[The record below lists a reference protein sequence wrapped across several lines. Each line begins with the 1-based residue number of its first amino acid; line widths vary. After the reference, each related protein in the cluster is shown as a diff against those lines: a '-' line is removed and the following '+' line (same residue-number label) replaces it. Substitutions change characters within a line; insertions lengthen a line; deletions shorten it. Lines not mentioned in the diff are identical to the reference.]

1 MKRSTNASKLDQIK
15 SGGIT
20 KKQIG
25 GNATQKTFQSK
36 GGKFTITETSKKF
49 EEAGVAKKKR
59 NYVMFQSKLGTEK
72 EQNLTMHQQPSVK
85 PRNNEKIIQ
94 TKKKVEYLD
103 NYQYHETKN
112 IKDNDPNKVS
122 VVTHRRKGD
131 IVGGSYET
139 KTFQKQSMTDSGR
152 GNKLYSSQTTK
163 TTTRKNVAGKP
174 TTTTTTIMQ
183 RANTASKTLPSQSKS
198 QKTEIKKFS
207 TNTNLRGAPKKPAPA
222 PKPAAKTTTTK
233 PATKTTTTKTTTKTT
248 TTKPATKTT
257 TTKTTTKTITT
268 KTTTKTSKPS
278 APRAQSAG
286 SGRRH

>member
-94 TKKKVEYLD
+94 TKFQLLLIEEKEILLEVLMK
-103 NYQYHETKN
+103 QKHSKN
-112 IKDNDPNKVS
+112 
-122 VVTHRRKGD
+122 
-131 IVGGSYET
+131 
-139 KTFQKQSMTDSGR
+139 
-152 GNKLYSSQTTK
+152 
-163 TTTRKNVAGKP
+163 
-174 TTTTTTIMQ
+174 
-183 RANTASKTLPSQSKS
+183 
-198 QKTEIKKFS
+198 
-207 TNTNLRGAPKKPAPA
+207 NL
-222 PKPAAKTTTTK
+222 
-233 PATKTTTTKTTTKTT
+233 
-248 TTKPATKTT
+248 
-257 TTKTTTKTITT
+257 
-268 KTTTKTSKPS
+268 
-278 APRAQSAG
+278 
-286 SGRRH
+286 